1 MESIREEFPQLSKT
15 DVLNRVELLMTF
27 VKTQQDNKA
36 VETLKI
42 LLHHFT
48 RKTQE
53 KEGLQASLKTKKAC
67 PSARK
72 SKVFKDKAGLD
83 GGELHQKPSVSASM
97 KNHFKHKGRNSIA
110 CTQKDIKLI
119 SNKECFESAAKA
131 SKGLL
136 GKAKAAKRVPIEIE
150 FSLHEL
156 SNHKEDFEILADSK
170 EERAVPARTPFKHT
184 FKVNRSNF
192 DTMTEDYNDDTDNG
206 DMESVS
212 NSELHEKE
220 LAY

>member
-1 MESIREEFPQLSKT
+1 MESIREEYPQLSKT

-53 KEGLQASLKTKKAC
+53 KEDLQASLKTKKAC

-72 SKVFKDKAGLD
+72 SKVFKDKTGLD

-110 CTQKDIKLI
+110 CTQKDMRLI
-119 SNKECFESAAKA
+119 SNKEYFEPAAKA
-131 SKGLL
+131 SKV
-136 GKAKAAKRVPIEIE
+136 KQAKAAKRVPIEIE

-156 SNHKEDFEILADSK
+156 SSHKEDFEFLADPK
-170 EERAVPARTPFKHT
+170 EERVVPARTPFKHT
-184 FKVNRSNF
+184 FKVNRTNF
-192 DTMTEDYNDDTDNG
+192 DTKTEEYNEDTEDG